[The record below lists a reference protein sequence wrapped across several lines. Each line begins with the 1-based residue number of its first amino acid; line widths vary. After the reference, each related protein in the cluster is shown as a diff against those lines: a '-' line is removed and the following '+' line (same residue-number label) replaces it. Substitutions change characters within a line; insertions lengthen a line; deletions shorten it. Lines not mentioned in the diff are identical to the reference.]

1 MDEIA
6 DVTLRTVAQT
16 ARTRQLPVR
25 PIPGAGRPE
34 TRAAVAMSI
43 RRALQ
48 PYQRGKQ
55 VALAGAIWLVTAK
68 NA

>member
-1 MDEIA
+1 
-6 DVTLRTVAQT
+6 
-16 ARTRQLPVR
+16 
-25 PIPGAGRPE
+25 
-34 TRAAVAMSI
+34 MSI

-55 VALAGAIWLVTAK
+55 IALAGAIWLVTAN